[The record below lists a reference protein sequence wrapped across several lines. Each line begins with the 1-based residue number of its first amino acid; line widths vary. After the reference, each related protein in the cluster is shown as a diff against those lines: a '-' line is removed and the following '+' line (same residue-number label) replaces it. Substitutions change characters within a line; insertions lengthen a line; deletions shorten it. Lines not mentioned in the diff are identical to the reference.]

1 MHAISKQQLAEQLRN
16 ARQRTLDL
24 VDGLRYEQLMGPR
37 KLSTINPLPWEIGH
51 TAYFHELWCL
61 RHRHHLESFLDNA
74 DALFDS
80 INIAHDTRWE
90 LPVPPLVEIK
100 QYMSHVLD
108 KEVELLLDENE
119 NEEDVYLYRYALFHE
134 DMHTEAFTY
143 TRQTLCYPAPTL
155 HPEPVTAEAAGSL
168 EGDASVPACDY
179 LLGARP
185 GDGFCFD
192 NEKWAHPVK
201 VEAFEIARAPVTN
214 QQYLEF
220 VEAGGYTNSDLWDED
235 GWNWRQ
241 QRELNHPVYW
251 RKEKGKW
258 QMRRF
263 DQWHPLA
270 DYQPVIHV
278 SWHEAQAWCRWA
290 GRRLPTEAEWE
301 LAASG
306 PDKHT
311 YPWGEEL
318 PTSQQV
324 NMDSRTL
331 GCIDVA
337 ALPDSDSIYGCRQMI
352 GNVWEWTDT
361 TFAPYPGFTP
371 DMYDEYSTPLFN
383 ITRVLRGGAWPTRS
397 RMLRNTWRNYYGPDR
412 NDVFAGFRT
421 CKP

>member
-1 MHAISKQQLAEQLRN
+1 MHAISKHQLAEQLRD

-24 VDGLRYEQLMGPR
+24 VGGLDYEQLMGPR
-37 KLSTINPLPWEIGH
+37 NLSTINPLPWEIGH

-61 RHRHHLESFLDNA
+61 RHRHHLDSMLDQS
-74 DALFDS
+74 DELFDS
-80 INIAHDTRWE
+80 ISIAHDTRWE
-90 LPVPPLVEIK
+90 LPVPPLAEIK
-100 QYMSHVLD
+100 AYMNRVLEKQID
-108 KEVELLLDENE
+108 LLQTENE
-119 NEEDVYLYRYALFHE
+119 SEEDVYLYRYALFHE

-143 TRQTLCYPAPTL
+143 TRQTLGYPAPSL
-155 HPEPVTAEAAGSL
+155 HPEPVTPVAAGPL
-168 EGDASVPACDY
+168 EGDVTVPACDY
-179 LLGARP
+179 QLGARAQ
-185 GDGFCFD
+185 DGFCFD
-192 NEKWAHPVK
+192 NEKWAHEVR
-201 VEAFEIARAPVTN
+201 VEEFEIARAPVTN
-214 QQYLEF
+214 QQHLEF
-220 VEAGGYTNSDLWDED
+220 VEAGGYANSDFWDEA

-241 QRELNHPVYW
+241 QRKLDHPVYW
-251 RKEKGKW
+251 RKSNDGW
-258 QMRRF
+258 QTRLF
-263 DQWHPLA
+263 DHWQPLA
-270 DYQPVIHV
+270 EHQPVIHV

-306 PDKHT
+306 PEKRS
-311 YPWGEEL
+311 YPWGEAL
-318 PTSQQV
+318 PDSQRV

-397 RMLRNTWRNYYGPDR
+397 RMIRNTWRNYYGPDR

-421 CKP
+421 CKI